1 MVIVRLIMIAEKE
14 KVYKEFP
21 IPLINRLEKHLVFTE
36 TILLD
41 WQRNILKRL
50 NNWIEQF
57 SVLSQ
62 YG

>member
-1 MVIVRLIMIAEKE
+1 MIAEKE

-21 IPLINRLEKHLVFTE
+21 IPLINRLEKHFVFTE

-41 WQRNILKRL
+41 WQRDILKRL

-62 YG
+62 YGYND

>member
-1 MVIVRLIMIAEKE
+1 MIAEKE

-21 IPLINRLEKHLVFTE
+21 IPLINRLEKHFVFTE

-41 WQRNILKRL
+41 WQRDILKRL

-62 YG
+62 YGSV